1 MKVIKTITDNSYSY
15 DGSKNF
21 IVPAFSK
28 LLNIFIEHQSMT
40 ILVEYDDLEEE
51 TKSIF
56 IKTKEGIDII
66 EEMAGSLSYKYWG
79 TITQNNSS
87 LINNSSSMSNGVNIS
102 MDIFNE
108 NKYIHIFYQEIKPL
122 CELRDEKINEIID

>member
-1 MKVIKTITDNSYSY
+1 MKVIKTFTDSSYSY

-28 LLNIFIEHQSMT
+28 LLNVFLEHSSLT

-51 TKSIF
+51 TKTIMVR
-56 IKTKEGIDII
+56 TKEGLNVT
-66 EEMAGSLSYKYWG
+66 EEMAGSFSYQYWG
-79 TITQNNSS
+79 TITQSNSS
-87 LINNSSSMSNGVNIS
+87 LINNSNAVVGGVNIS
-102 MDIFNE
+102 MNIFNE

-122 CELRDEKINEIID
+122 CEMRDEKLNELI

>member
-1 MKVIKTITDNSYSY
+1 MKVIKTFTDNSYSY
-15 DGSKNF
+15 DGQRTF

-28 LLNIFIEHQSMT
+28 LLNVFLEHSSLT

-51 TKSIF
+51 TKTIMVR
-56 IKTKEGIDII
+56 TKEGLNVT
-66 EEMAGSLSYKYWG
+66 EEMAGSFSYQYWG

-87 LINNSSSMSNGVNIS
+87 LINNSNSMSNGVNIS

-122 CELRDEKINEIID
+122 CEMRDEKLNELI

>member
-1 MKVIKTITDNSYSY
+1 MKVIKTFTDNSYSY
-15 DGSKNF
+15 DGPRTF

-28 LLNIFIEHQSMT
+28 LLNVFLEHSSLT

-51 TKSIF
+51 TKTIMVR
-56 IKTKEGIDII
+56 TKEGLNVT
-66 EEMAGSLSYKYWG
+66 EEMAGSFSYQYWG

-87 LINNSSSMSNGVNIS
+87 LINNSNSMSNGVNIS
-102 MDIFNE
+102 MNIFNE

-122 CELRDEKINEIID
+122 CEMRDEKLNELI

>member
-28 LLNIFIEHQSMT
+28 LLNVFLEHSSLT

-51 TKSIF
+51 TKTIMVR
-56 IKTKEGIDII
+56 TKEGLNVT
-66 EEMAGSLSYKYWG
+66 EEMAGSFSYQYWG

-87 LINNSSSMSNGVNIS
+87 LINNSNSMSNGVNIS

-122 CELRDEKINEIID
+122 CEMRDEKLNELI

>member
-1 MKVIKTITDNSYSY
+1 MKVIKTFTDNSYSY
-15 DGSKNF
+15 DGQRTF

-28 LLNIFIEHQSMT
+28 LLNVFMEHSSLT

-51 TKSIF
+51 TKTIMVR
-56 IKTKEGIDII
+56 TKEGLNVT
-66 EEMAGSLSYKYWG
+66 EEMAGSFSYQYWG

-87 LINNSSSMSNGVNIS
+87 LINNSNSMSNGVNIS

-122 CELRDEKINEIID
+122 CEMRDEKLNELI

>member
-1 MKVIKTITDNSYSY
+1 MKVIKTFTDNSYSY
-15 DGSKNF
+15 DGQRTF

-28 LLNIFIEHQSMT
+28 ILNIFIEHSSIT

-51 TKSIF
+51 TKTIMVR
-56 IKTKEGIDII
+56 IKEGLNIS
-66 EEMAGSLSYKYWG
+66 EEMAGSFLYWG

-87 LINNSSSMSNGVNIS
+87 LINNSSSVVGGVNIS
-102 MDIFNE
+102 MNIFNE

-122 CELRDEKINEIID
+122 CELRDSKITEILD

>member
-1 MKVIKTITDNSYSY
+1 
-15 DGSKNF
+15 
-21 IVPAFSK
+21 
-28 LLNIFIEHQSMT
+28 MT

-66 EEMAGSLSYKYWG
+66 EEMAGSLSYKYCG

-102 MDIFNE
+102 MNIFNE
-108 NKYIHIFYQEIKPL
+108 NKYIHIFYQEIKT
-122 CELRDEKINEIID
+122 IM

>member
-1 MKVIKTITDNSYSY
+1 MKVIKTFTDNSYSY
-15 DGSKNF
+15 NDQRTF

-28 LLNIFIEHQSMT
+28 LLNVFMEHSSLT

-51 TKSIF
+51 TKTIMVR
-56 IKTKEGIDII
+56 TKEGLNVT
-66 EEMAGSLSYKYWG
+66 EEMAGSFSYQYWG

-87 LINNSSSMSNGVNIS
+87 LINNSNSMSNGVNIS

-122 CELRDEKINEIID
+122 CEMRDEKLNELI

>member
-1 MKVIKTITDNSYSY
+1 MKVIKTFTDSSYSY

-28 LLNIFIEHQSMT
+28 LLNVFLEHSSLT

-51 TKSIF
+51 TKTIMVR
-56 IKTKEGIDII
+56 TKEGLNVT
-66 EEMAGSLSYKYWG
+66 EEMVGSFSYQYWG
-79 TITQNNSS
+79 TITQSNSS
-87 LINNSSSMSNGVNIS
+87 LINNSNAVVGGVNIS
-102 MDIFNE
+102 MNIFNE

-122 CELRDEKINEIID
+122 CEMRDEKLNELI